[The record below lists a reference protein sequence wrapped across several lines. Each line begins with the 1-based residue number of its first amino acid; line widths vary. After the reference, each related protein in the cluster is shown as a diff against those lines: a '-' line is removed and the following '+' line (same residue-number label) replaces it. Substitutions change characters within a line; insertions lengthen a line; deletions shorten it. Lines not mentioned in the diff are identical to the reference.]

1 MSRFQTF
8 KNQKHPTSRLPSSQF
23 CLNRQSLVQR
33 AYNLANEI
41 ARKCRFYKLVNRRS
55 KAWTI
60 VLLLLV
66 CGALRAQ
73 EYSFRYFGV
82 AEGLNNLTVRTA
94 YQDRVGFLWVATVNG
109 FYRYDG
115 ERFEAFGKA
124 QGVPSSPGASFG
136 DAPDGSLLAGGT
148 FGLLRLRGD
157 HFEKVPGPFKS
168 VSELEGIQADGK
180 GHTFINTERGLIELS
195 IEPGKDGF
203 AIRPIPPP
211 EGTPETSVNG
221 VPEAGALLLDGD
233 SIWYGCGQELCHLE
247 KGQTQVY
254 GTESGLLP
262 RAVVDIRKDYKGSL
276 WLRLRSGG
284 VYVLPA
290 GQNIFRRPILPNP
303 NQTLTGVPSTD
314 AAGRVLLPLPGG
326 MMMGDEQNWRK
337 IDHTSGLRGAVYR
350 TYEDRQHSLWICMA
364 GRGIVQWR
372 GYREWENYTSSNGL
386 VSDAIHAIL
395 PQPNGPIW
403 VATDG
408 GLMRGERLG
417 AGIQWNTVAGLEGLN
432 VNAVREGP
440 DGALWLATEMQGAAR
455 MDTRTGR
462 LKWLSVAQ
470 GLIRS
475 VFDLRFDRQRRL
487 WVGTDLGLYVA
498 QAPYQK
504 FTLVSEL
511 PALRVRTVVEGTDGT
526 IWAGGIGGLFSLTGG
541 QWRIWTEA
549 DGMRSRQVLSLGVG
563 TQGTIWVGYRFVNGM
578 DRVHLQSNGL
588 AIEKNV
594 QRSGSD
600 GIVYSLDTDA
610 AGRMW
615 AGSDHGVDMW
625 DGVRWSHYG
634 MSDGLIWD
642 NCNQNAFASEPDGT
656 VWIGTS
662 GGLSRF
668 KPSLRQTP
676 EAPIKVVFTKL
687 AMGGVYVSSR
697 SYPSF
702 DIHANTLQLR
712 YSALNASRENAVV
725 FRYRMLGVN
734 PDWTETTQRELQFA
748 DLQPGGYRMEVEAQ
762 DSDGVWRLDGAEF
775 SFRILTP
782 WYRTWWFFALSGLV
796 LLGGTWV
803 VVHARRAEAK
813 RKERDLQLLMEAHKT
828 IENLAFYD
836 PLTELPN
843 RRMLLD
849 RLRKSLAAS
858 ARSRRLRAMLFVDLD
873 QFKAVNDSFGHEGG
887 DLLLQETAQRLTSST
902 REVDTVA
909 RLGGD
914 EFVVMLEDLSEVPEV
929 AAARAKIIAEKILAV
944 ISQPYR
950 LVGHEC
956 FITSSIGITI
966 IGNRQESADEVLRQA
981 DIAMYQAKAAGRNTL
996 RFFEPALR
1004 TAVDAHAAMEEELRT
1019 AVREKQFLL
1028 YYEPQVDQGVLTGV
1042 EALLRWNHP
1051 LRSIVPH
1058 DEFIPLA
1065 EDTGLI
1071 QHLGEWAL
1079 ETICA
1084 QIAAWA
1090 NRKETAQ
1097 IVVSFNISARQ
1108 FRQPDFVKRVLAML
1122 DRSGANPKNLKL
1134 ELNESMLVD
1143 NIDDMIVK
1151 ITELKR
1157 HGLRFSLD
1165 DFGTGYSSLS
1175 YLRRLPLD
1183 QLKIDRSF
1191 VHNIFSDVGSGAIV
1205 QTIIVLS
1212 QALGLP
1218 VIAEGVETEEQ
1229 RAFLA
1234 NLGCHAYQGDLF
1246 SPPLPLDELEKLLA
1260 KHKNIA

>member
-1 MSRFQTF
+1 
-8 KNQKHPTSRLPSSQF
+8 
-23 CLNRQSLVQR
+23 
-33 AYNLANEI
+33 
-41 ARKCRFYKLVNRRS
+41 
-55 KAWTI
+55 
-60 VLLLLV
+60 
-66 CGALRAQ
+66 
-73 EYSFRYFGV
+73 
-82 AEGLNNLTVRTA
+82 
-94 YQDRVGFLWVATVNG
+94 
-109 FYRYDG
+109 
-115 ERFEAFGKA
+115 
-124 QGVPSSPGASFG
+124 
-136 DAPDGSLLAGGT
+136 
-148 FGLLRLRGD
+148 
-157 HFEKVPGPFKS
+157 
-168 VSELEGIQADGK
+168 
-180 GHTFINTERGLIELS
+180 
-195 IEPGKDGF
+195 
-203 AIRPIPPP
+203 
-211 EGTPETSVNG
+211 
-221 VPEAGALLLDGD
+221 
-233 SIWYGCGQELCHLE
+233 
-247 KGQTQVY
+247 
-254 GTESGLLP
+254 
-262 RAVVDIRKDYKGSL
+262 
-276 WLRLRSGG
+276 
-284 VYVLPA
+284 
-290 GQNIFRRPILPNP
+290 
-303 NQTLTGVPSTD
+303 
-314 AAGRVLLPLPGG
+314 
-326 MMMGDEQNWRK
+326 
-337 IDHTSGLRGAVYR
+337 
-350 TYEDRQHSLWICMA
+350 
-364 GRGIVQWR
+364 
-372 GYREWENYTSSNGL
+372 
-386 VSDAIHAIL
+386 
-395 PQPNGPIW
+395 
-403 VATDG
+403 
-408 GLMRGERLG
+408 
-417 AGIQWNTVAGLEGLN
+417 
-432 VNAVREGP
+432 
-440 DGALWLATEMQGAAR
+440 
-455 MDTRTGR
+455 
-462 LKWLSVAQ
+462 
-470 GLIRS
+470 
-475 VFDLRFDRQRRL
+475 VF
-487 WVGTDLGLYVA
+487 
-498 QAPYQK
+498 
-504 FTLVSEL
+504 
-511 PALRVRTVVEGTDGT
+511 
-526 IWAGGIGGLFSLTGG
+526 
-541 QWRIWTEA
+541 
-549 DGMRSRQVLSLGVG
+549 
-563 TQGTIWVGYRFVNGM
+563 
-578 DRVHLQSNGL
+578 VH
-588 AIEKNV
+588 I
-594 QRSGSD
+594 
-600 GIVYSLDTDA
+600 
-610 AGRMW
+610 
-615 AGSDHGVDMW
+615 
-625 DGVRWSHYG
+625 
-634 MSDGLIWD
+634 
-642 NCNQNAFASEPDGT
+642 
-656 VWIGTS
+656 
-662 GGLSRF
+662 
-668 KPSLRQTP
+668 
-676 EAPIKVVFTKL
+676 
-687 AMGGVYVSSR
+687 
-697 SYPSF
+697 
-702 DIHANTLQLR
+702 
-712 YSALNASRENAVV
+712 
-725 FRYRMLGVN
+725 
-734 PDWTETTQRELQFA
+734 
-748 DLQPGGYRMEVEAQ
+748 
-762 DSDGVWRLDGAEF
+762 
-775 SFRILTP
+775 
-782 WYRTWWFFALSGLV
+782 
-796 LLGGTWV
+796 
-803 VVHARRAEAK
+803 RRAEAK
-813 RKERDLQLLMEAHKT
+813 RKERDFNLLMEAHKT

-1051 LRSIVPH
+1051 LRSIVAH

-1071 QHLGEWAL
+1071 QPLGEWAL

-1097 IVVSFNISARQ
+1097 IVVSYNISARQ

-1122 DRSGANPKNLKL
+1122 NRSGANPKNLKL

-1151 ITELKR
+1151 ITELR
-1157 HGLRFSLD
+1157 HHGLRFSLD

-1191 VHNIFSDVGSGAIV
+1191 VHDIFSDVGSGAIV